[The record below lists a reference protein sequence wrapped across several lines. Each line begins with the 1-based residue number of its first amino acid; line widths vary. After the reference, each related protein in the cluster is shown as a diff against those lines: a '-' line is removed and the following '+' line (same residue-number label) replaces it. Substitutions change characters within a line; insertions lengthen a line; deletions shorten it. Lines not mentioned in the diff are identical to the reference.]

1 MTAIN
6 ANPLKRCVV
15 FVFKNIFFAFFSI
28 LFLFLFIQMT
38 IKNDKKQKLQAK
50 AGKQLK
56 ANMKM

>member
-15 FVFKNIFFAFFSI
+15 FVFKNIFAFFSI